1 MYVMK
6 FTMKSVLMMSLL
18 ISFTACGGNEADRS
32 EEEDTMV
39 QALEES
45 ESDTDVPSNMAA
57 VMEQA
62 EKALKEAGMEQKKD
76 PVNFRD
82 LKAMLPEK
90 IAGMQR
96 VDESG
101 ETTGVMGFTISQAEA
116 VYQGD
121 DGKRIE
127 LNIADTGGITMA
139 KMGLAAW
146 TSVTIDREDSNG
158 FERTTTINGHKA
170 LEKYSKSDKRGSISI
185 MVDERFVI
193 TAEGNGVEM
202 DELREAIDALQI
214 SRLRELG

>member
-1 MYVMK
+1 
-6 FTMKSVLMMSLL
+6 
-18 ISFTACGGNEADRS
+18 
-32 EEEDTMV
+32 MV